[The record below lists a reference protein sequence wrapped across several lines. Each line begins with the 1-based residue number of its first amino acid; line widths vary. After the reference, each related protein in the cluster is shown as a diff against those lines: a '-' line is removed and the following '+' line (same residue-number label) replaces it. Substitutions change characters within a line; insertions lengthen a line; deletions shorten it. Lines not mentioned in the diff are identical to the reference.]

1 MSTDTNNTTINQ
13 DINNETN
20 NTPQLNNDELHYE
33 DTYKPWT
40 NVIRGRCT
48 STANIYDI
56 KKELIDEN
64 IAPINCEDVANALHN
79 KNLLR
84 QTRVIQIL
92 SNIKYVSITFT
103 TSLIIETFCSES
115 LKIQNFS
122 VKFTPDY
129 RKRKWITRK
138 YHFISFLN
146 VPSEAD
152 EEAMTDFV
160 KQYATV
166 VGNPRNPTKTVQGID
181 YLTGTCIYRVH
192 SITKYIPRPTN
203 LFGTQ
208 IKCIYTVQPEY
219 QEQLERKRR
228 EREHK
233 NQQNNQQQNNND
245 DTTSNTISDDENWW
259 ENESGTNS
267 SEDTTEKCSENL
279 QNTQNN
285 INHTDNQ
292 TETVQTEIE
301 QEQNIQIEN
310 ESPHNIEE
318 TKYLYD
324 KGLERGKLT
333 KTFRIT

>member
-103 TSLIIETFCSES
+103 TSLIMETFCSEP
-115 LKIQNFS
+115 LQIEDFS
-122 VKFTPDY
+122 VKFTPDF
-129 RKRKWITRK
+129 RKRTQIIHE

-146 VPSEAD
+146 VPSEAEE

-160 KQYATV
+160 KQNATV
-166 VGNPRNPTKTVQGID
+166 VGNPRYPTKTVQGID
-181 YLTGTCIYRVH
+181 YLTGTHIYRVH
-192 SITKYIPRPTN
+192 SITKHIPRLIN
-203 LFGTQ
+203 LFGRQ
-208 IKCIYTVQPEY
+208 FKCIYTAQPEY
-219 QEQLERKRR
+219 QEQLEQKRK

-233 NQQNNQQQNNND
+233 NQQNYQQQNNND
-245 DTTSNTISDDENWW
+245 DTTSNTISDDEHRW
-259 ENESGTNS
+259 ES
-267 SEDTTEKCSENL
+267 D
-279 QNTQNN
+279 
-285 INHTDNQ
+285 
-292 TETVQTEIE
+292 
-301 QEQNIQIEN
+301 
-310 ESPHNIEE
+310 
-318 TKYLYD
+318 
-324 KGLERGKLT
+324 
-333 KTFRIT
+333 